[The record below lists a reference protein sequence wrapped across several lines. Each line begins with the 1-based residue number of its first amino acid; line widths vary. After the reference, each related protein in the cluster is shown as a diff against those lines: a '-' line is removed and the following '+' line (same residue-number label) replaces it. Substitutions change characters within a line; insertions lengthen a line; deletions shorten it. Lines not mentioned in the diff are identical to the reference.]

1 MSDAEL
7 TRAAQAGD
15 VGSLGVLL
23 ARHEAGMRAVAL
35 GVLGYGPDTDDVV
48 QDAALVAVSR
58 IRDVRDPA
66 AVGAWLRTVVRN
78 ECRMRLRARRPVELG
93 GELISA
99 LPSNDPMPE
108 ELLDRQLLADWVWH
122 AIEELSPPLRVVAML
137 RYFSDLSSYEQIAAV
152 CALPI
157 GTVRSR
163 LSQARVKLSGALS
176 ATAAQA
182 HEDASAKL
190 EICRQDAVDTLA
202 AADRGAFSELT
213 VRWSPQLELIQAHG
227 DRGGVDLLL
236 TTPANRSATRHAPS
250 ARQCSRRWRR
260 GHLGDRVDAL
270 ARPARRWP
278 VIRCLGDVAGCRRP
292 GAAAADVSPPAASSA
307 GVTRTS
313 NRDDPEMTHQF
324 DRHLRPVASGK
335 FRPRPTAGTIV

>member
-1 MSDAEL
+1 VGSGVASSPLSDAEL

-15 VGSLGVLL
+15 IGSLGVLL

-58 IRDVRDPA
+58 IRDVRHPS

-78 ECRMRLRARRPVELG
+78 ECRMRLRARRPVELR

-122 AIEELSPPLRVVAML
+122 AIEELSHPLRVVAML

-163 LSQARVKLSGALS
+163 LSQARFNLTGALS
-176 ATAAQA
+176 ATAERS

-227 DRGGVDLLL
+227 DRGGIDLLL
-236 TTPANRSATRHAPS
+236 TTLQTDQQNGTRRRPVNVVVGGDVVIWETELTHSPHQTAGSPSSAAWVMSLDANGLVRQLRMFHRPPPAVPGS
-250 ARQCSRRWRR
+250 
-260 GHLGDRVDAL
+260 
-270 ARPARRWP
+270 PARGTP
-278 VIRCLGDVAGCRRP
+278 V
-292 GAAAADVSPPAASSA
+292 
-307 GVTRTS
+307 
-313 NRDDPEMTHQF
+313 
-324 DRHLRPVASGK
+324 
-335 FRPRPTAGTIV
+335 

>member
-1 MSDAEL
+1 MESVASSALSDAEL

-15 VGSLGVLL
+15 AGSLGVLL
-23 ARHEAGMRAVAL
+23 ARHEAGMRAVAI
-35 GVLGYGPDTDDVV
+35 GVLGYGPDTDDVL

-58 IRDVRDPA
+58 IKDVRDPA

-78 ECRMRLRARRPVELG
+78 ECRMRLRVRRPVELS
-93 GELISA
+93 GEVMST

-108 ELLDRQLLADWVWH
+108 ELLDRQLLANWVWH

-137 RYFSDLSSYEQIAAV
+137 RYFSDLSSYEQIAGV

-163 LSQARVKLSGALS
+163 LSQARVKLTGALS
-176 ATAAQA
+176 ATAERS

-227 DRGGVDLLL
+227 DRGGIDLLL
-236 TTPANRSATRHAPS
+236 TVLQTDQQNGTR
-250 ARQCSRRWRR
+250 RR
-260 GHLGDRVDAL
+260 
-270 ARPARRWP
+270 P
-278 VIRCLGDVAGCRRP
+278 VNVVVGGDVVIWETELTHPPDQPSGGP
-292 GAAAADVSPPAASSA
+292 TAAAWVMSLDADGLVRQLRMFHRPLPVVPGSPAPP
-307 GVTRTS
+307 G
-313 NRDDPEMTHQF
+313 
-324 DRHLRPVASGK
+324 ASGK
-335 FRPRPTAGTIV
+335 LRPRTTAGTIV

>member
-1 MSDAEL
+1 VAVEGGVASSPLSDAEL

-23 ARHEAGMRAVAL
+23 ARHQAGMRAVAL

-78 ECRMRLRARRPVELG
+78 ECRMRLRARRGAELS
-93 GELISA
+93 GEWISA
-99 LPSNDPMPE
+99 LPSGDPMPE
-108 ELLDRQLLADWVWH
+108 ELLDRQLRQDWVWH

-137 RYFSDLSSYEQIAAV
+137 RYFSDLSSYEQIARM

-163 LSQARVKLSGALS
+163 LSQARVKLNGALS
-176 ATAAQA
+176 ATAERS

-190 EICRQDAVDTLA
+190 QICRQDAVDTLA
-202 AADRGAFSELT
+202 AADRGAFAELT
-213 VRWSPQLELIQAHG
+213 VRWSPELEVIGEQGRPGGADLWLTVLQTDHQNGARRRPVNVIVGGDVVIWETELINSP
-227 DRGGVDLLL
+227 D
-236 TTPANRSATRHAPS
+236 
-250 ARQCSRRWRR
+250 
-260 GHLGDRVDAL
+260 
-270 ARPARRWP
+270 RPA
-278 VIRCLGDVAGCRRP
+278 GRP
-292 GAAAADVSPPAASSA
+292 SSA
-307 GVTRTS
+307 AWVMSLDAGGLVR
-313 NRDDPEMTHQF
+313 Q
-324 DRHLRPVASGK
+324 LRMFHVPPVASEEL
-335 FRPRPTAGTIV
+335 RPRTTTGTIV